1 LSVRAIAASTIE
13 ARVKKIEEVI
23 AELQSLA
30 RPDQLEGMARFGI
43 VGEGRLGASIPQLRK
58 MAKEIGRD
66 HALAL
71 ELWDSGIPDA
81 RILAAMVDEPEKL
94 SARQMDEWVCGF
106 NSWDVCDQVC
116 MNLFDKTPLAWR
128 KIREWSKRDEEF
140 VKRAAFALIA
150 CLAWHD
156 KSAGDDQ
163 FLSLLPIIRR
173 GATDERNYVKKAVN
187 WALRHIGKRNP
198 RLNRAAI
205 TEAAIIAK
213 LDSKAARWVAS
224 DALRELKSEGVRK
237 RLKGKKL

>member
-1 LSVRAIAASTIE
+1 MADFKQVMA
-13 ARVKKIEEVI
+13 K
-23 AELQSLA
+23 LQSLT

-43 VGEGRLGASIPQLRK
+43 ADEGRLGVSIPQLRK
-58 MAKEIGRD
+58 MAKEIGKD

-71 ELWDSGIPDA
+71 GLWGSGIPDA

-116 MNLFDKTPLAWR
+116 MNLFDKSPLAW
-128 KIREWSKRDEEF
+128 KKVREWSKRDEEF
-140 VKRAAFALIA
+140 VKRAAYAQIA

-163 FLSLLPIIRR
+163 FMGLLPIIRR
-173 GATDERNYVKKAVN
+173 GARDERNYVKKAVS
-187 WALRHIGKRNP
+187 WALRHIGKRNLQ
-198 RLNRAAI
+198 LNKAAI
-205 TEAAIIAK
+205 AEAAIIAE

-224 DALRELKSEGVRK
+224 DALRELRSEGVRR
-237 RLKGKKL
+237 RLKGKK

>member
-1 LSVRAIAASTIE
+1 MADFKQVMA
-13 ARVKKIEEVI
+13 K
-23 AELQSLA
+23 LQSLT

-43 VGEGRLGASIPQLRK
+43 ADEGRLGVSIPQLRK
-58 MAKEIGRD
+58 MAKEIGKD

-71 ELWDSGIPDA
+71 GLWGSGIPDA

-116 MNLFDKTPLAWR
+116 MNLFDKSPLAW
-128 KIREWSKRDEEF
+128 KKVREWSKRDEEF
-140 VKRAAFALIA
+140 VKRAAYALIA

-163 FLSLLPIIRR
+163 FMGLLPIIRR
-173 GATDERNYVKKAVN
+173 GARDERNYVKKAVS
-187 WALRHIGKRNP
+187 WALRHIGKRNLQ
-198 RLNRAAI
+198 LNKAAI
-205 TEAAIIAK
+205 AEAAIIAE

-224 DALRELKSEGVRK
+224 DALRELRSEGVRR
-237 RLKGKKL
+237 RLKGKK

>member
-1 LSVRAIAASTIE
+1 MADFKQVMA
-13 ARVKKIEEVI
+13 K
-23 AELQSLA
+23 LQSLT

-43 VGEGRLGASIPQLRK
+43 ADEGRLGVSIPQLRK
-58 MAKEIGRD
+58 MAREIGKD

-71 ELWDSGIPDA
+71 GLWGSGIPDA

-116 MNLFDKTPLAWR
+116 MNLFDKSPLAW
-128 KIREWSKRDEEF
+128 KKVREWSKRDEEF
-140 VKRAAFALIA
+140 VKRAAYAQIA

-163 FLSLLPIIRR
+163 FMGLLPIIRR
-173 GATDERNYVKKAVN
+173 GARDERNYVKKAVS
-187 WALRHIGKRNP
+187 WALRHIGKRNLQ
-198 RLNRAAI
+198 LNKAAI
-205 TEAAIIAK
+205 AEAAIIAE

-224 DALRELKSEGVRK
+224 DALRELRSEGVRR
-237 RLKGKKL
+237 RLKGKK

>member
-1 LSVRAIAASTIE
+1 MADFKQVMA
-13 ARVKKIEEVI
+13 K
-23 AELQSLA
+23 LQSLT

-43 VGEGRLGASIPQLRK
+43 ADEGRLGVSIPQLRK
-58 MAKEIGRD
+58 MAKEIGKD

-71 ELWDSGIPDA
+71 GLWGSGIPDA

-116 MNLFDKTPLAWR
+116 MNLFDKSPLAW
-128 KIREWSKRDEEF
+128 KKVREWSKRDEEF
-140 VKRAAFALIA
+140 VKRAAYALIA

-163 FLSLLPIIRR
+163 FMGLLPIIRR
-173 GATDERNYVKKAVN
+173 GARDERNYVKKAVS
-187 WALRHIGKRNP
+187 WALRHIGKRNLQ
-198 RLNRAAI
+198 LNKAAI
-205 TEAAIIAK
+205 AEAAIIAE

-224 DALRELKSEGVRK
+224 DALRELRSEGVR
-237 RLKGKKL
+237 RRIKGKE